1 MPKKI
6 TSIQNKRGL
15 AATWVL
21 QNPVLASGEM
31 GIEKDTDKFKFG
43 DGVTEWNDLPYATA
57 TVELLQTTGDS
68 ETKGMSQK
76 AISIAISEAGGGGGE
91 TSNPLLETP
100 SIMYPTEGEVGTA
113 VQLTVV
119 GSTFSPLDAGDTISA
134 VFFRFRAGGVT
145 IHTSPKLLTT
155 TYTPEAGVLDGGVEY
170 DVSVM
175 YIGDFSGQSAWSA
188 PVKFTTMPIT
198 IVKPVIE
205 DPLDN
210 AVEVAEQP
218 VFRISELNDLSG
230 VAVFDKAVFV
240 VRDSVGTV
248 IHTSPEQS
256 VYTYAPP
263 AGILEEGKLTYTV
276 EGYLKS
282 VGHGVSETSD
292 PVTFTTMLE
301 FASPYGLRW
310 DSTQAVGGYT
320 RLGDPY
326 YTAVQSRMKRCVLS
340 ANGTVNYYLDP
351 TDSTKKE
358 GGGPADLTGASGNV
372 MVEIP
377 KFYVKYDNTVGAKE
391 MWVSEKPEV
400 GFEVHPAFI
409 KNGVEVDYRYYRA
422 YKGSVSGTKLISR
435 SGVKAAGNETIV
447 AFRTKAR
454 ANGAGWGL
462 IDWHLIHAI
471 QTLLFIEIGTFDSQA
486 MLGNGN
492 DTGSDYGMTTGG
504 SNGIGNASSPSTND
518 DTWMSYRGIENFY
531 ADIYEWV
538 DGINVSDKLVYVSNT
553 QSTFNSDVFSGAYV
567 STGVTLPASGYIKD
581 MNFSIKGFIP
591 TVSGGS
597 DATYVPDYVYSG
609 AGARVVAF
617 GGYAGSG
624 LSSGAA
630 CLGANAAVSTSNAS
644 IGAGL
649 SF

>member
-6 TSIQNKRGL
+6 RSIQNKRGS
-15 AATWVL
+15 AATWVM
-21 QNPVLASGEM
+21 QNPTLASGEM

-43 DGVTEWNDLPYATA
+43 DGVTPWNDLPYTTA

-76 AISIAISEAGGGGGE
+76 AISIAISEGGGGGG

-100 SIMYPTEGEVGTA
+100 SITYPVEGEVGTA
-113 VQLTVV
+113 VQPEVT
-119 GSTFSPLDAGDTISA
+119 GSAFNPLDVTDTISA
-134 VFFRFRAGGVT
+134 VFFRFRAGGETV
-145 IHTSPKLLTT
+145 HTSPKLLTT
-155 TYTPEAGVLDGGVEY
+155 KYTPEAGVLDGGVKY

-188 PVKFTTMPIT
+188 PVSFTTMPIT

-230 VAVFDKAVFV
+230 VAVFDKAVFI
-240 VRDSVGTV
+240 VRDSVGTI

-263 AGILEEGKLTYTV
+263 AGILEEGELTYTV

-282 VGHGVSETSD
+282 VGHGVSETSE

-301 FASPYGLRW
+301 FASLYGLRW
-310 DSTQAVGGYT
+310 DSTKAVGGYT

-326 YTAVQSRMKRCVLS
+326 YTAVQSRMKRCVLL
-340 ANGTVNYYLDP
+340 ADGTVNYYLDP

-377 KFYVKYDNTVGAKE
+377 KFYAKYDNTPGAKE

-409 KNGVEVDYRYYRA
+409 KNGIEVDYRYYRA

-435 SGVKAAGNETIV
+435 SGVKAAGNETIA

-462 IDWHLIHAI
+462 THWHLIHAI

-492 DTGSDYGMTTGG
+492 DTGSDYGMITGG
-504 SNGIGNASSPSTND
+504 SNSIGNASSLSSND

-531 ADIYEWV
+531 ADIFEWV
-538 DGINVSDKLVYVSNT
+538 DGINVSDKLVYVSNME
-553 QSTFNSDVFSGAYV
+553 STFSSDVFSGDYV
-567 STGVTLPASGYIKD
+567 STGVTLPANGYIKD

-591 TVSGGS
+591 TVSGGTDS
-597 DATYVPDYVYSG
+597 TYVPDQVYSG
-609 AGARVVAF
+609 TGARVVRF
-617 GGYAGSG
+617 GGNASDG
-624 LSSGAA
+624 LKSGAA
-630 CLGANAAVSTSNAS
+630 YLNAAHAS
-644 IGAGL
+644 PDAYAHFGAGL